1 MPKWGRICDSLK
13 SISIFEERVKMSGV
27 KICLCSWPGGG
38 TSVAA
43 KELQIRLAEN
53 GLKSNVLSTG
63 SIFRALA
70 AAKYPELDPA
80 AALAK
85 FEVDAKTD
93 LTIDSQVDGKIVD
106 ELRSGQNVIFDSRL
120 APYFA
125 KLVGLDSS
133 VPPKTCLV
141 YLDCNPWV
149 SALRV
154 AARDNEVSIDKVS
167 FLMLVQAL
175 AENQHR
181 IVTAGSRYRM
191 LYGISSLQTQ
201 VPAWDREF
209 DTGYISTKDL
219 VEVIMRDLTEK
230 GWIG

>member
-1 MPKWGRICDSLK
+1 
-13 SISIFEERVKMSGV
+13 MSGI

-43 KELQIRLAEN
+43 KDLHTRLAQ
-53 GLKSNVLSTG
+53 SSVTSSILSTG
-63 SIFRALA
+63 SIFRALSA
-70 AAKYPELDPA
+70 VKYSELDPTT
-80 AALAK
+80 ALAR

-106 ELRSGQNVIFDSRL
+106 ALRSDQNVIFDSRL

-125 KLVGLDSS
+125 KRAALDSS
-133 VPPKTCLV
+133 VPLKTYLV

-154 AARDNEVSIDKVS
+154 AARDNEVPIDEVS
-167 FLMLVQAL
+167 FWMQVQAL
-175 AENQHR
+175 AENWHR
-181 IVTAGSRYRM
+181 VVTAGSRYKV
-191 LYGISSLQTQ
+191 LYGVHSLQTQ
-201 VPAWDREF
+201 VPSWDQEF
-209 DTGYISTKDL
+209 DTGEISTKDL
-219 VEVIMRDLTEK
+219 VDVIMRDLMSK